1 MKSLNGTLAKAINKQ
16 LGRKGQVI
24 ATRYDLHVLRT
35 RAEVRNAVRYVLRN
49 AERHGLYEAWPDQM
63 NAPRPDPLSTA
74 AWFPHW
80 AERELLLAP
89 TQVPASVVR
98 PAECYLMQLAFQG
111 APLSFAEPVRC
122 TATPRRRPS
131 TRTHST
137 RARGLRAVQRPPN
150 RVSVR
155 GRGGSGGPWSYSI
168 VG

>member
-74 AWFPHW
+74 AWVPHW

-111 APLSFAEPVRC
+111 APLSFAEPVRTMHGGFT
-122 TATPRRRPS
+122 TASPRRCPS
-131 TRTHST
+131 TGTHPT
-137 RARGLRAVQRPPN
+137 QRL
-150 RVSVR
+150 
-155 GRGGSGGPWSYSI
+155 
-168 VG
+168 